1 MFWWKNESFGMCL
14 YSWRDWRKHGRN
26 DIDCYTF
33 FGSLYSILFFKEHVD
48 DEKTDYIWFISF
60 NGMCHP
66 VCSVCSVT
74 Q

>member
-1 MFWWKNESFGMCL
+1 MVEMILIATHFWKFVF
-14 YSWRDWRKHGRN
+14 Y
-26 DIDCYTF
+26 IV
-33 FGSLYSILFFKEHVD
+33 FKEHVD